1 MNEETWVRPTG
12 FHFFDMLDSSA
23 IFIECPGKTFLI
35 QTEPGIGER
44 LQNAQEKKRGD
55 RPKTHELLA
64 DLCTA
69 LGVKVAHV
77 AFTDVKDGVF
87 FTIVSLE
94 MENELGKKY
103 IELDARPSDA
113 LALALAERAPI
124 LISKKMLARCDD
136 ATALMK
142 RMHRAEKNA

>member
-1 MNEETWVRPTG
+1 MNEETWIKPIG
-12 FHFFDMLDSSA
+12 FYFFDMIDSSA
-23 IFIECPGKTFLI
+23 IFIECEGKTILI
-35 QTEPGIGER
+35 QTEAGIGER
-44 LQNAQEKKRGD
+44 LQNAQEKKRGE

-77 AFTDVKDGVF
+77 AFTDVKDNIF
-87 FTIVSLE
+87 FTVISLE

-113 LALALAERAPI
+113 LALALAEHAPI
-124 LISKKMLARCDD
+124 LISKKMLQRCKD
-136 ATALMK
+136 ATTLLK
-142 RMHRAEKNA
+142 RLKRAEKNA